1 MNDRP
6 TPSELLEAVASFLS
20 DEVVPALEGKLRYNA
35 RVAAHVVE
43 TVRREIESEERQ
55 LAAEWRRL
63 CELEGCELPLPE
75 SREVVKEQIHL
86 RTEALVERIRRGD
99 ADSGTWREAL
109 LAHLKQTVADKLEV
123 AKGQH

>member
-6 TPSELLEAVASFLS
+6 TASELLEAVAAFLG

-43 TVRREIESEERQ
+43 MVRREIDSEERQ

-63 CELEGCELPLPE
+63 CELEGRDLPIPDG
-75 SREVVKEQIHL
+75 REAVKEQIRI
-86 RTEALVERIRRGD
+86 RTEALVERIRQGEAD
-99 ADSGTWREAL
+99 AGPWRDTL
-109 LAHLKQTVADKLEV
+109 LAHLKQTVAGKLEV
-123 AKGQH
+123 AKG

>member
-6 TPSELLEAVASFLS
+6 TASELLEAVAAFLG

-43 TVRREIESEERQ
+43 MVRREIDSEERQ

-63 CELEGCELPLPE
+63 CELEGRDLPIPDG
-75 SREVVKEQIHL
+75 REAVKEQIRI
-86 RTEALVERIRRGD
+86 RTEALVEQIRRGEAD
-99 ADSGTWREAL
+99 AGPWRETL

-123 AKGQH
+123 AKG